1 MNKNDVTAMNYSELM
16 KKAAQHASHISV
28 DDLVSTDIHDLTS
41 AIALD
46 AAVTG
51 EASRLLGLME
61 MFNFDSEVAGGMY
74 RNPERYDQEYSN
86 YCDLSIQVT
95 FQGSTYDINFLA
107 EDYLITMFSKFLRAV
122 AEEALDRLSLMDK
135 SEPFDDLQ
143 VPDISK
149 HHKIDLTKHHKIDL
163 TKHHKI
169 DLTKHN

>member
-16 KKAAQHASHISV
+16 KKAAQHVSHISV
-28 DDLVSTDIHDLTS
+28 DDFVSTDIHDLTS

-61 MFNFDSEVAGGMY
+61 MFTFDSEVAGGMY
-74 RNPERYDQEYSN
+74 RNPERYDQEFSN

-122 AEEALDRLSLMDK
+122 AEEALDRLRLADE

-143 VPDISK
+143 IPDISK
-149 HHKIDLTKHHKIDL
+149 HHKIDLTKH
-163 TKHHKI
+163 
-169 DLTKHN
+169 N